1 MKVKRY
7 VVDSMPEAMSKIR
20 GDLGNDA
27 VILNTKEIR
36 QGGLWGWFGSK
47 KIEVIAA
54 TDTEQTSPSTNN
66 GKRGGASFGTN
77 GSLALQLS
85 QPDSAPRVN
94 TISANHAQ
102 PDVVKDTPTRIPQK
116 PVSGLDGQGVQDA
129 ELFDEIKQMKRLVQ
143 QLAEASQLEPEPS
156 EAWLAVKNRLLA
168 QDMKPELVE
177 EIMEPLKE
185 REAGEADEHSLRLK
199 VHEQLVAIMSR
210 PGSKAV
216 ESDTQVV
223 HLVGPTGV
231 GKTTTI
237 AKLAAEQVLK
247 HKRKVGL
254 ITTDTYRISAVEQLK
269 TYATILNVP
278 LEVVFSPGDMEKAY
292 EQMKDKDIIFVD
304 TAGRNYRNEMYVSEL
319 NALLKT
325 KGKCETILVLS
336 LTAKHK
342 DMQVITSHFLNFK
355 LDKVLF
361 TKWDETESFG
371 AIVNLLS
378 EFPLQLSYV
387 TYGQSV
393 PEDIEVA
400 DERKIVARLLGDS
413 GNG

>member
-20 GDLGNDA
+20 GDLGKNA

-54 TDTEQTSPSTNN
+54 TDSEQSP
-66 GKRGGASFGTN
+66 A
-77 GSLALQLS
+77 
-85 QPDSAPRVN
+85 
-94 TISANHAQ
+94 
-102 PDVVKDTPTRIPQK
+102 PTRK
-116 PVSGLDGQGVQDA
+116 DSGALVKGYSQHDILTGRQMAASLISSAGQNESKLEQQPPNLPAAGKAQA
-129 ELFDEIKQMKRLVQ
+129 KEEELYEEIRQMKRLMQ
-143 QLAEASQLEPEPS
+143 QLAEASKLEPEPP
-156 EAWLAVKNRLLA
+156 EAWLAVKNHLLA
-168 QDMKPELVE
+168 QEMQPELVE
-177 EIMEPLKE
+177 ELMEPLRE
-185 REAGEADEHSLRLK
+185 PEAGSTDGQAIREK
-199 VHEQLVAIMSR
+199 VREQLVAMLER

-216 ESDTQVV
+216 GPDTNVV
-223 HLVGPTGV
+223 QLVGPTGV

-278 LEVVFSPGDMEKAY
+278 LEVVFSPRDMEKAY
-292 EQMKDKDIIFVD
+292 EQLKDKDIIFVD

-319 NALLKT
+319 NALLQT

-342 DMQVITSHFLNFK
+342 DMRQIVSHFLNFK

-361 TKWDETESFG
+361 TKRDETETYGS
-371 AIVNLLS
+371 IVNLLS
-378 EFPLQLSYV
+378 EFPLKLSYL
-387 TYGQSV
+387 TYGQNV
-393 PEDIEVA
+393 PEDIELA
-400 DERKIVARLLGDS
+400 DEHKIVERLLGDA